1 MFLYY
6 IYNFI
11 FGPVNGYWVGAVVMR
26 HIGGGTVESSD
37 GARMWLQGIS
47 PPLEE
52 KPLGLVVGAEK
63 VSCYESYNM
72 FGLTF
77 ALGCGM
83 LSLE

>member
-1 MFLYY
+1 M
-6 IYNFI
+6 
-11 FGPVNGYWVGAVVMR
+11 FGPVNGYWVGAVVKS

-37 GARMWLQGIS
+37 GARMWPQGIS

-52 KPLGLVVGAEK
+52 KPLGLVVRADE

-72 FGLTF
+72 FGLAF
-77 ALGCGM
+77 ALGYGI